1 MSVRSGRPAP
11 RPSESVASTPPVK
24 VQPFGCTR
32 VYATFQLRIGGVVEE
47 TREIVFPVP
56 PDEVWE
62 ALTDPEQLEEWFA
75 NDVELDP
82 REGGEGVFR
91 WDDGEERHATVVE
104 AAPGERLVLDWDDDG
119 TVELTLE
126 EVEDGTRLLVRES
139 TPQFSTALEL
149 RALAFSYAACPTRP
163 GASSTRSPIRTG
175 V

>member
-1 MSVRSGRPAP
+1 MEV
-11 RPSESVASTPPVK
+11 
-24 VQPFGCTR
+24 
-32 VYATFQLRIGGVVEE
+32 

-104 AAPGERLVLDWDDDG
+104 ATPSERLVLDWDDEG

-126 EVEDGTRLLVRES
+126 EVEEGTRLLVRES

-149 RALAFSYAACPTRP
+149 RAALALSYA
-163 GASSTRSPIRTG
+163 
-175 V
+175 